1 MSFGSVIACD
11 LCEDVP
17 AIFSK
22 KFKKNLCEDCFR
34 ELKTGQVP
42 PMDKVTSGREELQP
56 GARRMG
62 YRPGKFE
69 DNDQLEEII
78 EGLTE

>member
-1 MSFGSVIACD
+1 MSFESVIGCD
-11 LCEDVP
+11 LCDDVP

-22 KFKKNLCEDCFR
+22 RFKKNLCEDCFR

-42 PMDKVTSGREELQP
+42 PMDKVTSGREELPQ

-62 YRPGKFE
+62 HRPGKFE
-69 DNDQLEEII
+69 DNGQLEEII